1 MGEIW
6 YSGEIFGDQGSGK
19 DFQLIHIE
27 IFFSGL
33 NISIDPHSL
42 LRQLILLEHRSIR
55 FIGEDQVVKDLDAQQ
70 FTCFHQPCGDHQ
82 VIKRWSEN
90 AAGVVVG
97 YDDRCRPLSQWV
109 RKDLPLLVARNAI
122 TTYI

>member
-1 MGEIW
+1 MVE
-6 YSGEIFGDQGSGK
+6 
-19 DFQLIHIE
+19 
-27 IFFSGL
+27 
-33 NISIDPHSL
+33 
-42 LRQLILLEHRSIR
+42 
-55 FIGEDQVVKDLDAQQ
+55 DLDAQQ

-109 RKDLPLLVARNAI
+109 RKDLPLFVARNTI
-122 TTYI
+122 TIYI